1 MEDQVTAQDRN
12 VKESEEQYSPRVN
25 RPHPS
30 ASLLDE
36 RASKLVESLHEG
48 MWLIN
53 RKARTVFV
61 QRCLVVMFRYDVEEM
76 IGQSLCTFCD
86 ERFTETLRHNLQRRR
101 FGVAE
106 QCDYKLVRK
115 DTGLGIIRGPD
126 TMFQPVRVT
135 KERGVGLDLTIFK
148 RIAEAIGGR
157 IYVASTAG
165 SGLRSLY
172 AANSTRQMKEGGV
185 HSWKT
190 RPS

>member
-12 VKESEEQYSPRVN
+12 VQESEEQYSPLTN

-30 ASLLDE
+30 TSLLDE
-36 RASKLVESLHEG
+36 RASKLVKSLYEG

-86 ERFTETLRHNLQRRR
+86 ERFTETLRHNSQRRR

-106 QCDYKLVRK
+106 QHDYKLARK

-126 TMFQPVRVT
+126 TIFQPVRVT
-135 KERGVGLDLTIFK
+135 KARGVGLDLSIFR
-148 RIAEAIGGR
+148 RIAMGYAGR
-157 IYVASTAG
+157 ISCGESRLESRTLPCG
-165 SGLRSLY
+165 CR
-172 AANSTRQMKEGGV
+172 
-185 HSWKT
+185 
-190 RPS
+190 